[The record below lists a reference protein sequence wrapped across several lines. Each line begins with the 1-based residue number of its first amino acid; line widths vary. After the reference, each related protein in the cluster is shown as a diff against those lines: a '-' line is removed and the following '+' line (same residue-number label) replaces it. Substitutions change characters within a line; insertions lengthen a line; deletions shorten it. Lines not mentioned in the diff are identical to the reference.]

1 MAKSLSPSTTTPRPA
16 PWRIHFFQRPIRDDP
31 NELNP
36 GREFLEACPEKV
48 RQMMLAVLTA
58 VAEAPPPMF
67 SGGGKWEAMHDDM
80 KGYYEIR
87 VDGPKR
93 HHYRLFCLLEH
104 DDRGKLA
111 LGGHSIVIIAGKN
124 KAFRTL
130 LSAKDY
136 GEVRALGDEYKS
148 RAPRSV
154 AR

>member
-1 MAKSLSPSTTTPRPA
+1 MAKPASARPK
-16 PWRIHFFQRPIRDDP
+16 PWRIHFFQRHARDDVD
-31 NELNP
+31 ETNP
-36 GREFLEACPEKV
+36 GRDFLEMCPTKV

-67 SGGGKWEAMHDDM
+67 SGGGKWEAMHGEM

-93 HHYRLFCLLEH
+93 HHYRLFCVLEH
-104 DDRGKLA
+104 DEGGKLG
-111 LGGHSIVIIAGKN
+111 LGGPSVVIVAGKD
-124 KAFRTL
+124 KAFRTV

-136 GEVRALGDEYKS
+136 AEVRALGDQYKS

-154 AR
+154 AQ